1 MVKPITVL
9 AALSLLT
16 LNVGAQ
22 VARPLSAP
30 PAPIV
35 SGGSLLQ
42 VGGALMLVLAAVAAV
57 AWLLKRLN
65 PHQIAQG
72 GALRVISATAVGQR
86 ERVVLVEVD
95 GTWLVVGVAPG
106 HVSALHTMPR
116 PATQARQAQPAQG
129 GAGFSGWLN
138 QTLERNRHA

>member
-1 MVKPITVL
+1 MVI
-9 AALSLLT
+9 AALSLFA
-16 LNVGAQ
+16 LNAGAEIT
-22 VARPLSAP
+22 RPLPAP
-30 PAPIV
+30 PAPLV

-42 VGGALMLVLAAVAAV
+42 VGGALMLVLAAVAGG

-65 PHQIAQG
+65 PRQLTQS

-116 PATQARQAQPAQG
+116 PASQAQQAKPTQG
-129 GAGFSGWLN
+129 DDGFSGWLK
-138 QTLERNRHA
+138 QTLERNRRA